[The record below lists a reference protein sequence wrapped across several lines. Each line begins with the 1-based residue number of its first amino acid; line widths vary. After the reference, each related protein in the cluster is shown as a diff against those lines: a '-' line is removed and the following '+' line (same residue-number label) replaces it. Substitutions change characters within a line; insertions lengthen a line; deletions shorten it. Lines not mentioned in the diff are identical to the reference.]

1 MSKIADLPGDGSGVS
16 RNEKMARRQGLM
28 TEYLLERGSVPIK
41 DLAKQFDVSLITIH
55 RDLDELERQGVLMK
69 LRGRVTAQPSS
80 FFDSNVRYRLR
91 AARKEKEALARF
103 ALRQV
108 EPGQSVMLD
117 ESTTALMLA
126 KLLPEKAPLT
136 VITNFSLVL
145 DELDGVRGIDLILLG
160 GQYLPALDAFGGAVC
175 EAALSAV
182 RADVL
187 FMSTSAVSDC
197 LALHQDQEIMRGKRA
212 MMASSKHRVLLVD
225 HTKFDK
231 VALHRLAHL
240 RDFDLVVT
248 DTGTDST
255 ELAKLREASVPF
267 EVVSP

>member
-1 MSKIADLPGDGSGVS
+1 MV
-16 RNEKMARRQGLM
+16 RRQGLM

-41 DLAKQFDVSLITIH
+41 DLAEQFDVSLITIH

-103 ALRQV
+103 ALRQI

-126 KLLPEKAPLT
+126 KMLPEKAPLT

-145 DELDGVRGIDLILLG
+145 NELDGVRGIDLILLG

-212 MMASSKHRVLLVD
+212 MMASSKRRVLLVD

-231 VALHRLAHL
+231 VALHKLAHL

-248 DTGTDST
+248 DTGTDSS
-255 ELAKLREASVPF
+255 ELAKLRENSVTF
-267 EVVSP
+267 EVARP